1 MRLSHTLIPLILFA
15 AISPTLSWS
24 ANAPSVTVS
33 PGATTVGV
41 GQALQYNAAVT
52 GESNATVRWYVNQ
65 IAGGNTT
72 VGTISATG
80 LYRAPSKLPAATSRK
95 MTIMAVTADN
105 KARNTSVATI
115 APDGPGISSIT
126 PNPLI
131 PGKFTAVIHGTGFVP
146 GAVVRNGSTNMQT
159 HFVSA
164 TELTATGTQATSNN
178 TYFQAANPGSAW
190 GPPRTVLVAKPPI
203 VTAAG
208 VPSQIPLGAF
218 TATISGANFIPGSWV
233 AICSS
238 SVPTTYVSPTKV
250 MITGFCTHPGP
261 TTLQVVSGNMIS
273 APLVVKVGV
282 VNPKVSPAAA
292 RRFLEQAAFGPTPYD
307 ASVVQSIGFSAWID
321 AQMAMPQQSTYK
333 TVTQAYNGMPSHFMT
348 NAVTKPDQLRQRV
361 AFALSQ
367 IYVTSLVQLVN
378 ANMIPYQDMLL
389 ADAFSNYKQIM
400 SDVTLSPAMGQYLNM
415 ANNAKAD
422 PTVGSLANE
431 NYAREL
437 MQLFTIGVNQL
448 NPDGTAV
455 LDSNGIPVPTY
466 SQFNVTEFAR
476 VYTGWTY
483 PPRPGAAVKWPGNL
497 SNYGPMVPY
506 PAEHDSG
513 SKQLLNGFVSP
524 AGLTQQADLANAINN
539 IFNHPNVGPFVS
551 TLLIKHLV
559 KSNPSPA
566 YVTRVAAAFNNNGS
580 GVRGDM
586 KAVIKAILLDPE
598 ARANDEGGSDQ
609 ATDGH
614 LQEPALFIAGMYRAF
629 SGSLADNS
637 NYQWY
642 LSTIDQQVF
651 YSPDVF
657 NFYDWD
663 YLVPGT
669 TLQGGE
675 FEINS
680 PNNAI
685 ARANLVTSVFGTFAS
700 PIESG
705 GPGSYINLT
714 PYLYLAPSP
723 ARLVD
728 ALDLT
733 LTHGTMPAAM
743 KSIIVTA
750 VTEETGGSLRRVQK
764 GAYLILTSS
773 YYNVWH

>member
-1 MRLSHTLIPLILFA
+1 M
-15 AISPTLSWS
+15 SPALAWS
-24 ANAPSVTVS
+24 ANLQITN
-33 PGATTVGV
+33 PGTASGSQQT
-41 GQALQYNAAVT
+41 
-52 GESNATVRWYVNQ
+52 ATVQ
-65 IAGGNTT
+65 KAPIL
-72 VGTISATG
+72 SATG
-80 LYRAPSKLPAATSRK
+80 
-95 MTIMAVTADN
+95 
-105 KARNTSVATI
+105 
-115 APDGPGISSIT
+115 
-126 PNPLI
+126 
-131 PGKFTAVIHGTGFVP
+131 
-146 GAVVRNGSTNMQT
+146 
-159 HFVSA
+159 
-164 TELTATGTQATSNN
+164 
-178 TYFQAANPGSAW
+178 
-190 GPPRTVLVAKPPI
+190 
-203 VTAAG
+203 
-208 VPSQIPLGAF
+208 VPSHIPLGAF
-218 TATISGANFIPGSWV
+218 AATITGANFAPGILAV
-233 AICSS
+233 ICGSA
-238 SVPTTYVSPTKV
+238 VPTTYISPTK
-250 MITGFCTHPGP
+250 ITISGFCNRQGAAS
-261 TTLQVVSGNMIS
+261 LQLVVGSLRS
-273 APLVVKVGV
+273 AAIAVKVGID
-282 VNPKVSPAAA
+282 NPKVSPAAA

-307 ASVVQSIGFSAWID
+307 ASVVQSMGFSAWID

-333 TVTQAYNGMPSHFMT
+333 TVTQAYNGMPAHFMT

-400 SDVTLSPAMGQYLNM
+400 TDVTLSPAMGQYLNM

-422 PTVGSLANE
+422 PTIGSLANE

-448 NPDGTAV
+448 NPDGTVV
-455 LDSNGIPVPTY
+455 LDGSGIPVPTY
-466 SQFNVTEFAR
+466 SQFTVTEFAR

-483 PPRPGAAVKWPGNL
+483 PPKPGAAIKWPGDL

-506 PAEHDSG
+506 SAEHDSG
-513 SKQLLNGFVSP
+513 SKQLLNGFISP
-524 AGLTQQADLANAINN
+524 AGLTPQADLANAINN

-566 YVTRVAAAFNNNGS
+566 YVARVAAVFKNNGS

-586 KAVIKAILLDPE
+586 KAVVKAILLDPE
-598 ARANDEGGSDQ
+598 ARANDNGGSDQ

-629 SGSLADNS
+629 SGTLADTN

-642 LSTIDQQVF
+642 LSTLDQQVF

-663 YLVPGT
+663 FQVPGT
-669 TLQGGE
+669 NLQGGE
-675 FEINS
+675 FGINS
-680 PNNAI
+680 PNHAVT
-685 ARANLVTSVFGTFAS
+685 RANLVTSLFGSFAS
-700 PIESG
+700 PIQSG
-705 GPGSYINLT
+705 GPGASLNIT

-723 ARLVD
+723 AKLVD

-733 LTHGTMPAAM
+733 LTHGTMPAEM
-743 KSIIVTA
+743 KSIIVNA
-750 VTEETGGSLRRVQK
+750 VTEETGGNLRRVQK
-764 GAYLILTSS
+764 GAYLVLTSS